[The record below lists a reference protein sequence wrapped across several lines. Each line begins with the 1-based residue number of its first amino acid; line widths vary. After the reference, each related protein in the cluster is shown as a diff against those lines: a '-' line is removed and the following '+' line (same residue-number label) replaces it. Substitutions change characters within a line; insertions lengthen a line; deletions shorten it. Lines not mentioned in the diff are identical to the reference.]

1 MLSVLWNILLIP
13 HILCY
18 KVWYMA
24 LNTHNSEIKML
35 YYGDSGFQSLAKSVL
50 KCNSNSEVAQRNTT

>member
-1 MLSVLWNILLIP
+1 MEYSADPTHPLLQS
-13 HILCY
+13 LVY
-18 KVWYMA
+18 GLKY
-24 LNTHNSEIKML
+24 NSEIKML